1 MKVLIENIIRQLQEI
16 QEGKIWIG
24 TNFHKKFNLISE
36 AAAFKVVH
44 KGTHTIAEIIAHLT
58 IWRNETCLKM
68 KTAKGSITDE
78 NGADWADNS
87 LLKQIG
93 WDKIKDDY
101 ENSLTE
107 LIALLQTKN
116 DDFLNEMYYDTDYKD
131 HFEYQFLINGMLHH
145 DLYHLGQLG
154 LLIKILKP

>member
-1 MKVLIENIIRQLQEI
+1 MKVLIENIIKQLQEI

-24 TNFHKKFNLISE
+24 TSFNEKFSLISE

-44 KGTHTIAEIIAHLT
+44 KDTHTIAEIVTHLT
-58 IWRNETCLKM
+58 IWRNESCLKIE
-68 KTAKGSITDE
+68 TTKGSLTDE
-78 NGADWADNS
+78 NGADWLDNS
-87 LLKQIG
+87 ELKKLG

-101 ENSLTE
+101 EKSFKK
-107 LIALLQTKN
+107 LIILLQSKK
-116 DDFLNEMYYDTDYKD
+116 DVFLKEQYYDTDYKD
-131 HFEYQFLINGMLHH
+131 YFEYQFLINGMLHH